1 MLGILCIIGYAHIAK
16 CPDPDKLVKCVS
28 PINCMLLPERFCVMA
43 DSHTIKMTVRML
55 EITLKY
61 LHFYNLS

>member
-43 DSHTIKMTVRML
+43 DSHTIKMTV
-55 EITLKY
+55 
-61 LHFYNLS
+61 